1 MGRREELLRAED
13 GGWRELSGLLARLN
27 REQMEGPGLTPEG
40 WSVKDLIGHL
50 ACWMAEAARELER
63 IRLGTYEPFRRD
75 IEEVNREFYEACLEQ
90 DLPTLKVELAAS
102 RNRMLQ
108 EWQALPEI
116 TPPAEEWFEESGP
129 RHYAEH
135 VDELRRWV
143 ESLTATAS

>member
-13 GGWRELSGLLARLN
+13 GGWQEVSALLSRLD
-27 REQMEGPGLTPEG
+27 REQMQRPGLTPEG

-63 IRLGTYEPFRRD
+63 TRLGTYEPFRRD
-75 IEEVNREFYEACLEQ
+75 IDELNREFYEACRDQ

-108 EWQALPEI
+108 EWQALPQI
-116 TPPAEEWFEESGP
+116 TPEAEQWFEESGP
-129 RHYAEH
+129 AHYAEH
-135 VDELRRWV
+135 VGELRRWV
-143 ESLTATAS
+143 DSLTTAFS